1 MIEVEGD
8 SGREAMDIVKTRI
21 AGALPDGMALQIL
34 ARAPFSIVLTDP
46 TLDDNPIVYVNDAFE
61 RSTGYS
67 RAGAIGRNCR
77 FLQGEETDD
86 RTVQRLKDAIA
97 KQEEVAVDIL
107 NYRANG
113 TAFWNRLMI
122 APLFDGAGKLQY
134 FLGVQKVL
142 GRSAEE
148 DRDEA
153 DPDIALHEIQHR
165 VKNHLSMI
173 VSMIRL
179 QSRTLGA
186 TEHFETL
193 ARRVESLQILYDEL
207 SHRRGENRDAVALG
221 AYLSRVANAIAHLDG
236 RGGVRVNVDVDAFT
250 VPMETAV
257 RVGLITSEVLTNALQ
272 HAFHGREEGLL
283 QTHVHELPGG
293 GIRVQISDDGI
304 GLPPGTDL
312 AAGTGL
318 GSRLVS
324 SLARTLEAELKVESG
339 SGGTTV
345 TLDVPRSARGPY

>member
-1 MIEVEGD
+1 VSEVRD
-8 SGREAMDIVKTRI
+8 DVDQRAMDDVKKEI

-46 TLDDNPIVYVNDAFE
+46 TVEDNPIVYVNDAFE
-61 RSTGYS
+61 RATGYS

-77 FLQGEETDD
+77 FLQGGETE
-86 RTVQRLKDAIA
+86 RRVVQRLRDAVEGR
-97 KQEEVAVDIL
+97 EEIAVDIL

-113 TAFWNRLMI
+113 SPFWNRLLI
-122 APLFDGAGKLQY
+122 APLFDGEGRLQY

-142 GRSAEE
+142 GRSAEA
-148 DRDEA
+148 RDD
-153 DPDIALHEIQHR
+153 DPDIALREVQHR

-179 QSRTLGA
+179 QSRNLEA

-193 ARRVESLQILYDEL
+193 ARRVESLQLLYDEL
-207 SHRRGENRDAVALG
+207 SNRRGENRDAVALG

-257 RVGLITSEVLTNALQ
+257 RVGLVTSEVLTNALQ
-272 HAFHGREEGLL
+272 HAFRGRDEGLL
-283 QTHVHELPGG
+283 QTQVHELPDG
-293 GIRVQISDDGI
+293 GIRVQIIDDGV
-304 GLPPGTDL
+304 GLPAGTDL

-324 SLARTLEAELKVESG
+324 SLARTLEAKLEVDSG
-339 SGGTTV
+339 PGGTTV